1 MTHGPITRNATA
13 WALGLMQ
20 IRVGP
25 CQSNIAS
32 IAPVLTASHSIGA
45 LANSKLNFSA
55 EFFDQE
61 SGFPMTKDGTIPLRE
76 AANVE
81 GAFKEFTPYN
91 LALAR
96 GLDPTQSIDAG
107 VTEDVSSVTASG
119 TTTGSISVD
128 TGAGWGVIDEEWT
141 VAFTGATAGIIVGK
155 KTGVV
160 ETFTVL
166 TAAIEPVDG
175 SSDKY
180 FSIPANFFSGTW
192 AADESYVF
200 YTNAGGD
207 TTYDQPHSGSLGLGG
222 LVAPTDVRVE
232 GVYTYPNG
240 VNTMTV
246 IMPRAQLKSSMEVD
260 LAEED
265 AASAPVT
272 FESQNAS
279 SNNAAGNAAW
289 DAMPLGR
296 IVWA

>member
-1 MTHGPITRNATA
+1 MTHGPITKNATA

-25 CQSNIAS
+25 CQPNIAN
-32 IAPVLTASHSIGA
+32 ITPVLTAAHSIGA
-45 LANSKLNFSA
+45 LANSKVNFSA

-61 SGFPMTKDGTIPLRE
+61 SGFPLTKDGTIPLRE

-91 LALAR
+91 IALAR
-96 GLDPTQSIDAG
+96 GLDPTESLDAG
-107 VTEDVSSVTASG
+107 VTEGVASYTAAG

-128 TGAGWGVIDEEWT
+128 TVATWGVIDEEWT
-141 VAFTGATAGIIVGK
+141 VVFTGATAGIIVGK
-155 KTGVV
+155 STGVV
-160 ETFTVL
+160 HTFTDL
-166 TAAIEPVDG
+166 TTAMEPVDG

-192 AADESYVF
+192 AADESYTF
-200 YTNAGGD
+200 YTYAGGA
-207 TTYDQPHSGSLGLGG
+207 TLYDQPHSGSMGLGG
-222 LVAPTDVRVE
+222 LAAPVNMRIE

-246 IMPRAQLKSSMEVD
+246 IMPRGQIKSSMEID

-265 AASAPVT
+265 AASSPIT
-272 FESQNAS
+272 FEAQNAS

-289 DAMPLGR
+289 DTMPLGR

>member
-25 CQSNIAS
+25 CQANIAS
-32 IAPVLTASHSIGA
+32 IAPVLTAQHSIGA
-45 LANSKLNFSA
+45 LANSKVNFSA

-96 GLDPTQSIDAG
+96 GLDPTDSRDAG
-107 VTEDVSSVTASG
+107 VTAGVASVTAAG
-119 TTTGSISVD
+119 TTTGSITVD
-128 TGAGWGVIDEEWT
+128 TVAGWAVIDEEWT
-141 VAFTGATAGIIVGK
+141 VVFTAATTGIIVGK
-155 KTGVV
+155 NSGVV
-160 ETFTVL
+160 HSFADL
-166 TAAIEPVDG
+166 TSVMAPVDG
-175 SSDKY
+175 SSDTL
-180 FSIPANFFSGTW
+180 FSIPANFFTGTW
-192 AADESYVF
+192 AADESYSF
-200 YTNAGGD
+200 YTFAGGS
-207 TTYDQPHSGSLGLGG
+207 TLYDQAHSGSLGLGG

-232 GVYTYPNG
+232 GVFTYPNG

-289 DAMPLGR
+289 DTMPLGR

>member
-1 MTHGPITRNATA
+1 MTHGPVTRNATA

-32 IAPVLTASHSIGA
+32 IAPVLTAAHSIGA
-45 LANSKLNFSA
+45 LGNSKVNFAA

-76 AANVE
+76 SANLE
-81 GAFKEFTPYN
+81 GSFKEFTPYN
-91 LALAR
+91 VALAR
-96 GLDPTQSIDAG
+96 GLDPTDSRDAAVTAG
-107 VTEDVSSVTASG
+107 VASNTTAG

-128 TGAGWGVIDEEWT
+128 TVATWAVIDEEWT
-141 VAFTGATAGIIVGK
+141 VVFTGATAGIIVGK
-155 KTGVV
+155 NTGVV
-160 ETFTVL
+160 HTFADL
-166 TAAIEPVDG
+166 TTAMEPVDG
-175 SSDKY
+175 GGDKY

-192 AADESYVF
+192 AADESYTF
-200 YTNAGGD
+200 YTFAGGS
-207 TTYDQPHSGSLGLGG
+207 TLYSQAHSGNLGLGG
-222 LVAPTDVRVE
+222 LVAPADVRVE
-232 GVYTYPNG
+232 GVFTYPNG

-246 IMPRAQLKSSMEVD
+246 VMPRAQLKSSMEID

-265 AASAPVT
+265 AAAAPVT